1 MHYPLFIL
9 FGAAALT
16 LSAALAACGGGG
28 GSARGGSAA
37 GTISEICAR
46 DGLWGWGIRLQ

>member
-16 LSAALAACGGGG
+16 LSAALAACGGG
-28 GSARGGSAA
+28 SARGGSAA

-46 DGLWGWGIRLQ
+46 DGLWGWRIRLQ